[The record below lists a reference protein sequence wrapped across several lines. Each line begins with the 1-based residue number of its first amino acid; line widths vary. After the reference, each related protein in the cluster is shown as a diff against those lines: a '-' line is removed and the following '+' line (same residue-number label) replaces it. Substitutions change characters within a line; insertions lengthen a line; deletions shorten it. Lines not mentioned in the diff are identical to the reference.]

1 MVYAIVVGFSLLCG
15 GGAILVLLFGWRAE
29 EAGIR
34 SHLPAEAG
42 HEAVAEVHSIEE
54 IQAHVD
60 AELAGLD
67 EFATH
72 PSARSLYAAHGG
84 AVSAA

>member
-1 MVYAIVVGFSLLCG
+1 MVYAIIVGFSLLCG

-29 EAGIR
+29 ETTLG
-34 SHLPAEAG
+34 SQLPAETG
-42 HEAVAEVHSIEE
+42 HGTVAEVRSFEE

-60 AELAGLD
+60 AELVGLE

-72 PSARSLYAAHGG
+72 PSARSLYA
-84 AVSAA
+84 V

>member
-1 MVYAIVVGFSLLCG
+1 MVYAIVIGFSLLCG

-29 EAGIR
+29 EDEVRGHI
-34 SHLPAEAG
+34 HVEAG
-42 HEAVAEVHSIEE
+42 NGAVAEVHSIEE

-60 AELAGLD
+60 AEQAGLD

-84 AVSAA
+84 AMSAA

>member
-29 EAGIR
+29 EDEVR
-34 SHLPAEAG
+34 SRVHTDADHG
-42 HEAVAEVHSIEE
+42 AVAEIHSIEE

>member
-29 EAGIR
+29 ERDILTHTR
-34 SHLPAEAG
+34 AEADRKTVS
-42 HEAVAEVHSIEE
+42 EIHSIEE

-67 EFATH
+67 EFASH
-72 PSARSLYAAHGG
+72 PSARSLYAAKEG
-84 AVSAA
+84 AASAA